1 MTVAGGFCA
10 SLLHYQEGKRLLQNP
25 SHRPKVRPHYV
36 RQELT
41 HQGQEH
47 CRVYCRGL
55 DDWRSA
61 GRMWK
66 SLKPGITAS
75 AFIQAKITEFRKGF
89 IQSVKILWLKLA
101 FFVYCIDLSS
111 GLLTRTFN
119 VIE

>member
-1 MTVAGGFCA
+1 
-10 SLLHYQEGKRLLQNP
+10 
-25 SHRPKVRPHYV
+25 
-36 RQELT
+36 
-41 HQGQEH
+41 
-47 CRVYCRGL
+47 
-55 DDWRSA
+55 
-61 GRMWK
+61 MWK